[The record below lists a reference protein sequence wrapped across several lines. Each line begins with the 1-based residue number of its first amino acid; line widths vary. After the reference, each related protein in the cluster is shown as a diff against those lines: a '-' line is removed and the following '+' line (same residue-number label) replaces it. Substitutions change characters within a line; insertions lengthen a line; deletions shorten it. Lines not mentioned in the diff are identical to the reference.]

1 MTIKEAYLLG
11 REHLAASE
19 SMEPAVEAEMLLRFV
34 LGVDRARL
42 YAHWDG
48 AMPEASWAR
57 YQSLL
62 EERAGGR
69 PVHYIVGEREFMGL
83 VFAVDERVMIPRP
96 ETELLVEFA
105 AARLRGRPRPVV
117 VDVGT
122 GSGCIAVSLA
132 HLVPAAVICATDLF
146 SDALEVAAAN
156 ARRHRVT
163 DQITILRGDL
173 LDGLPASLH
182 GQVDAILSNPPYI
195 PEDQAPGLPR
205 EIRDYEPRQAI
216 LAPGDGLVHHRH
228 LASAAPTWL
237 RPDGMLAMEVGLG
250 QAPAVAR
257 LLDQSGRYAS
267 VGVERDGA
275 GIGRVVW
282 GAAEK

>member
-19 SMEPAVEAEMLLRFV
+19 SMEPDVEAEMLLRFV

-48 AMPEASWAR
+48 AMPDASWAR
-57 YQSLL
+57 YQTLL

-83 VFAVDERVMIPRP
+83 AFVVDERVMIPRP
-96 ETELLVEFA
+96 ETELLVEFVT
-105 AARLRGRPRPVV
+105 ARLRGRPRPVV

-132 HLVPAAVICATDLF
+132 HLMPAVAVYATDL
-146 SDALEVAAAN
+146 SPDAIEVAAAN
-156 ARRHRVT
+156 AGRHRVT
-163 DQITILRGDL
+163 DRVTFLRSDL
-173 LDGLPASLH
+173 LDQLPAALR
-182 GQVDAILSNPPYI
+182 GRVDAVLSNPPYV
-195 PEDQAPGLPR
+195 PEGQAPQLPR
-205 EIRDYEPRQAI
+205 EIRDYEPREAI
-216 LAPGDGLVHHRH
+216 LAPGDGMVHHRR

-237 RPDGMLAMEVGLG
+237 CPDGMLAMEVGLG

-257 LLDQSGRYAS
+257 ILDESGRYAS
-267 VGVERDGA
+267 VGVEQDGA
-275 GIGRVVW
+275 GVGRVVW